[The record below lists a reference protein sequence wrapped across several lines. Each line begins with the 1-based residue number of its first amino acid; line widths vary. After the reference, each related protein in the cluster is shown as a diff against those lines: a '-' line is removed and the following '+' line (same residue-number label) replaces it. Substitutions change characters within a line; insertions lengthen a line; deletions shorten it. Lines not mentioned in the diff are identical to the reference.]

1 MSILQIQNNLYYKS
15 KFDGKAL
22 ARPVSPQLRSIRQFD
37 CPKNYLRTKDAF
49 QSATKD
55 CCSKEKAKR
64 VAITTFLSF
73 PLQAEFQMVMHIL
86 YCITVRL

>member
-1 MSILQIQNNLYYKS
+1 MSTLQIQSNRYYKS
-15 KFDGKAL
+15 KFCPVRLAL
-22 ARPVSPQLRSIRQFD
+22 NSEIL
-37 CPKNYLRTKDAF
+37 NNLRTKDAF

-73 PLQAEFQMVMHIL
+73 PLQSKFQNDAV
-86 YCITVRL
+86 